1 MSLNSYRDMT
11 EKVESI
17 IKCKLPEPASYRVRE
32 VTNTVEPHRKYR
44 GPLPL
49 ANCRLSNMPPA
60 NPSQIQAPSFRNNP
74 DHLRAVFPICRLP
87 TTHPE
92 SSDPLRPDEQRRNL
106 GTAGLILSF
115 RAKPATNHL
124 TISRQ
129 LRRVPTRPALIKH
142 SIRPRVAFIGESLRF
157 KKLCG

>member
-1 MSLNSYRDMT
+1 MSLKSYRDMT

-17 IKCKLPEPASYRVRE
+17 IKYSASYRVRE

-44 GPLPL
+44 GPCPSPITDYLTCHPPTPHKF
-49 ANCRLSNMPPA
+49 RHHLS
-60 NPSQIQAPSFRNNP
+60 RNNP
-74 DHLRAVFPICRLP
+74 NHLRAVFPMCRLR

-92 SSDPLRPDEQRRNL
+92 SSDPLRTDEQRRNL
-106 GTAGLILSF
+106 GTAGLILSC

-142 SIRPRVAFIGESLRF
+142 SIRPRVAFIGESLRW